1 MTFQE
6 SMIIW
11 GLLLGN
17 PCVSTCKPYNKG
29 NILAS
34 AFLIALCPNFV
45 AKSCSKCEN
54 DSIRA
59 SRLLYVRN
67 CSKQVNIITFQSIL
81 LSPFFLQEET
91 ETYTC

>member
-1 MTFQE
+1 MCDDFPE

-45 AKSCSKCEN
+45 AKSCSNVKMIVLEPVDYCM
-54 DSIRA
+54 SGTVL
-59 SRLLYVRN
+59 SRL
-67 CSKQVNIITFQSIL
+67 I
-81 LSPFFLQEET
+81 
-91 ETYTC
+91 